1 MDGDVGTSGS
11 GDVAGGEVPFGGSL
25 SFCTVSPAG
34 VLSQSCA
41 ASVAAG
47 AGSAVTG
54 STSGGTAAERVG
66 CSVRGESGME
76 SVAAGGAEMAVIA
89 SLQGADNSG
98 AVTEELRGEAGETSV
113 GR

>member
-1 MDGDVGTSGS
+1 MDGDVGTSG
-11 GDVAGGEVPFGGSL
+11 GGEVAGGEVPVGGSL

-66 CSVRGESGME
+66 CSGRGDSGVE
-76 SVAAGGAEMAVIA
+76 SVAAGGVRVAVAA
-89 SLQGADNSG
+89 SLQGADDSG
-98 AVTEELRGEAGETSV
+98 AVTEELRGDAGETSV